1 MIKIHNMTK
10 QHLQRLKV
18 RLYDLICICSHRF
31 PIMTFNWFVCDI
43 LDSFQP
49 YQFLLQVENILLN
62 KLFAVPTPVQRFASA
77 QIFRHPKIINYRNNN
92 SVNFSFS
99 ESGSNLTPSKELS
112 RRCFSDSKADTCF
125 GPKGRRN
132 QNIKRK
138 NLNIG
143 KGKGMESKSFA
154 QVVIKTELF

>member
-1 MIKIHNMTK
+1 MTK

-18 RLYDLICICSHRF
+18 RLHDLICICSHRS
-31 PIMTFNWFVCDI
+31 PIMMFNWFACDI

-49 YQFLLQVENILLN
+49 YQFLLQVENILLK
-62 KLFAVPTPVQRFASA
+62 KLFAVPRRVQHFASN
-77 QIFRHPKIINYRNNN
+77 QIFHHPKIINSQNNN

-99 ESGSNLTPSKELS
+99 ESGSNFTPSKELS

-125 GPKGRRN
+125 GPKRRRN
-132 QNIKRK
+132 QNIKCK

>member
-18 RLYDLICICSHRF
+18 RLHDLICICSHRS
-31 PIMTFNWFVCDI
+31 PIMTFNWFACDI

-49 YQFLLQVENILLN
+49 YQFLLQVENILLK
-62 KLFAVPTPVQRFASA
+62 KLFAVPRPVQHFAST
-77 QIFRHPKIINYRNNN
+77 QIFRHPKIINSQHNN

-112 RRCFSDSKADTCF
+112 RRCFSGSKADTCF

-154 QVVIKTELF
+154 EVVIKTELF